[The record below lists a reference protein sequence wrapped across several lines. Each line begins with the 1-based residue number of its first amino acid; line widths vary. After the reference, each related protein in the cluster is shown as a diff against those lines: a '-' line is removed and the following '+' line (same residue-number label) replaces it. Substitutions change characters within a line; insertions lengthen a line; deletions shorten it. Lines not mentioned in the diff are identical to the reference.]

1 MNKKMSLTRLAAFLA
16 LAVSSQAMAAGSSSL
31 DVTFTATLRETTCD
45 MKIEGGSG
53 DGKNNTIPIGTS
65 GKTSLADITNG
76 ADAASTTFKLK
87 ITECPSSLTAL
98 KTTITGTVSADM
110 STAIANAANSNA
122 ATAMGVSIARSM
134 SPTSP
139 FTINS
144 TEDANRLV
152 WSKQEI
158 DTNEVPLIAR
168 LVETKSGEA
177 TTGNFSAVATFNF
190 EYQ

>member
-1 MNKKMSLTRLAAFLA
+1 MKKTMSLTRLAAFLA
-16 LAVSSQAMAAGSSSL
+16 LAVSSQAMAVGSSSL

-65 GKTSLADITNG
+65 GKTSLADITSG
-76 ADAASTTFKLK
+76 ADAASTAFKLK

-98 KTTITGTVSADM
+98 KTTITGSKSGYVDTLIVNGISSGAADF
-110 STAIANAANSNA
+110 
-122 ATAMGVSIARSM
+122 MGVSIARASA
-134 SPTSP
+134 PAAP
-139 FTINS
+139 FTVNS
-144 TEDANRLV
+144 TDDAKRLV
-152 WSKQEI
+152 WSSQEI
-158 DTNEVPLIAR
+158 SSKEVALIAR
-168 LVETKSGEA
+168 LAETKSGQG